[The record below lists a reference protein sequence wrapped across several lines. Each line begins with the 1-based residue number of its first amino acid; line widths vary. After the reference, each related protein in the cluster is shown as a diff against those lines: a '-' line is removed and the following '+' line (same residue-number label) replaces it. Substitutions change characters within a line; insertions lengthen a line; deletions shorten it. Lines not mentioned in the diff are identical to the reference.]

1 MDKKKGVEM
10 KLNSKPQPILTHEG
24 SKAKHISPELQLRRS
39 VMSCML
45 WENEFYE
52 DGQSIAERIKNTIPI
67 VSPRKVADIAVEARN
82 KMKLRHVPL
91 LVAREM
97 ARLPE
102 HKKYVA
108 EVLYEI
114 IQRPDE
120 LTEFLAI
127 YWKDGKQPLSKQVR
141 LGLAKAFTKFSAYSL
156 AKYNRD
162 EDIKLRDV
170 LFLCHAKPKDKEQ
183 AETWQQLVDGKLPIP
198 DTWEVSLS
206 TGKDKRETFERLLK
220 ERKLGALALL
230 RNLRNMREANVNE
243 DLIET
248 ALESME
254 VEKVLPFRF
263 ISAARYNPSL
273 EEEIEKVMMK
283 CLSSQEKIKGHTV
296 LLLDVSGSMDEKISD
311 KSDITRMDAGC
322 GVGILLR
329 EICEKIDIYT
339 FSKKLICIPPRH
351 GFALKEAIVRSQEH
365 SGTPLGTAI
374 KCIYS
379 NRSFDPKTA
388 RIQTYFGGQVEQAI
402 EYRGQDLHPDRLIII
417 TDEQSCDVIPDPEGR
432 AYMINVGSNKNGV
445 GYGSYHHIDG
455 WSEAV
460 IDYIREFEREVICL

>member
-1 MDKKKGVEM
+1 M

-39 VMSCML
+39 IMSCML
-45 WENEFYE
+45 WEKEFYE
-52 DGQSIAERIKNTIPI
+52 DGQSIADRIKNTIPL
-67 VSPRKVADIAVEARN
+67 VSPRKVANIAIEARN

-162 EDIKLRDV
+162 EAIKLRDV

-183 AETWQQLVDGKLPIP
+183 AETWQQLVDNKLPIP

-206 TGKDKRETFERLLK
+206 TGKDKKETFERLLK
-220 ERKLGALALL
+220 ERKLGALA
-230 RNLRNMREANVNE
+230 
-243 DLIET
+243 
-248 ALESME
+248 
-254 VEKVLPFRF
+254 
-263 ISAARYNPSL
+263 
-273 EEEIEKVMMK
+273 
-283 CLSSQEKIKGHTV
+283 
-296 LLLDVSGSMDEKISD
+296 
-311 KSDITRMDAGC
+311 IT
-322 GVGILLR
+322 
-329 EICEKIDIYT
+329 
-339 FSKKLICIPPRH
+339 S
-351 GFALKEAIVRSQEH
+351 
-365 SGTPLGTAI
+365 
-374 KCIYS
+374 
-379 NRSFDPKTA
+379 
-388 RIQTYFGGQVEQAI
+388 
-402 EYRGQDLHPDRLIII
+402 
-417 TDEQSCDVIPDPEGR
+417 
-432 AYMINVGSNKNGV
+432 
-445 GYGSYHHIDG
+445 
-455 WSEAV
+455 
-460 IDYIREFEREVICL
+460 